1 MAFEFDNMF
10 DINNKKSQSL
20 YNPNDIT
27 KTASAGIGSG
37 NPVQSAQQ
45 KQQNMTQGQNM
56 QSNPY
61 LNNSWYGGGGDIGAG
76 SWDWYSESLG
86 GAYDYGYGAQNVSD
100 PFETTATNTT
110 QSSAFDATASQ
121 GSMSQMDLLRGY
133 FPDIDDDTLSQYQQ
147 FITPIPGE
155 LYDATDPNFGLYTS
169 LRKEK
174 TGFLSDS
181 RQRGR
186 EDLRS
191 ALFTGHREARGLE
204 GKRGFVSGR
213 TIVSDI
219 SEEAARKGDSLNQ
232 AFQKGL
238 WDINQDIVGR
248 VSSARKY
255 YQSLVG
261 QQRRDMLSL
270 AELSDYFK
278 NEDEE

>member
-1 MAFEFDNMF
+1 MAFELDNML
-10 DINNKKSQSL
+10 NMNKKKTQSL

-45 KQQNMTQGQNM
+45 KQQNMFQQNNM
-56 QSNPY
+56 SMDDDGFGYDPFGYDQPN
-61 LNNSWYGGGGDIGAG
+61 
-76 SWDWYSESLG
+76 
-86 GAYDYGYGAQNVSD
+86 AYDYNYGAQNVSD
-100 PFETTATNTT
+100 PFTTTQTQTNTNN
-110 QSSAFDATASQ
+110 FNPNASQ
-121 GSMSQMDLLRGY
+121 SGMNQMDILRGY

-155 LYDATDPNFGLYTS
+155 LYEATDPNFGLYTS

-204 GKRGFVSGR
+204 GRRGFVSGR

-219 SEEAARKGDSLNQ
+219 SEEAARKGDALNQ
-232 AFQKGL
+232 SFQKGL